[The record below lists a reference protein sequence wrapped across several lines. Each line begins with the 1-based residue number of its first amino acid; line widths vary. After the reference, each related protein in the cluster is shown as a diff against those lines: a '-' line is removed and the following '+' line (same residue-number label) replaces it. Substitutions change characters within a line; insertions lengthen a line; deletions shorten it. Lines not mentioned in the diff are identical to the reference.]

1 MHNVVGNVF
10 KAVLLSFLMMAIVG
24 TAVNLYMAFNTIG
37 KIDAV
42 AEAMKSEL
50 SRNNSFLDASF
61 EVNTAKG
68 SMNYTKQLTE
78 IMNTSY
84 GDPSSNSGKQFIL
97 KRVLVVPSTE
107 LSNPSSDWETNT
119 NYVLLDTELTGT
131 NYASALDTAT
141 NCIPMDKKWVN
152 MTTSQGGDYGEF
164 MTIIMEWDVNVTIF
178 STASMD
184 EISTGT
190 DDGDKSIAIHKGV
203 ITAPLT
209 LRYTVPCLRYM
220 KGGS

>member
-1 MHNVVGNVF
+1 MHNVIGNVF
-10 KAVLLSFLMMAIVG
+10 KAVLLSFLVMAIVG
-24 TAVNLYMAFNTIG
+24 TAVSVYMAFNTLG

-50 SRNNSFLDASF
+50 SRNNSFLEESF
-61 EVNTAKG
+61 STTESG
-68 SMNYTKQLTE
+68 MNYTKQLTE
-78 IMNTSY
+78 IMNTSF
-84 GDPSSNSGKQFIL
+84 GDPSDNKGKQFIL

-107 LSNPSSDWETNT
+107 LNDPSGTWQTNN
-119 NYVLLDTELTGT
+119 NYVLLDTHLSGT
-131 NYASALDTAT
+131 TYGDVLDS
-141 NCIPMDKKWVN
+141 NNLIPMDNFDVT
-152 MTTSQGGDYGEF
+152 MTESQGGNYGDF

-184 EISTGT
+184 EVRNGN
-190 DDGDKSIAIHKGV
+190 DDGDKTIAIHKGV

-220 KGGS
+220 KGGA